1 MVRLTGAKGTRLFV
15 LLTALALLLSTGCWA
30 GAYMGSYANGV
41 GENGSTLMDKTDGG
55 SAWPSMSFRGT
66 GSSVAPYDQ
75 EQGLRVRATGTASG
89 IPDIAVIS
97 LGVESVEDTASEAR
111 AMAATAMAG
120 VMEVLEEAGI
130 EDRDIQTNH
139 FNISPR
145 YQSVRVTQCHD
156 DEDTEEKILD
166 DAENCTT
173 FWDQQLVGYAVNNQA
188 SVNIR
193 NLNEAG
199 TIIDQVTDAAG
210 DLVRVNGIRFTIED
224 IEALQDE
231 ARNEAMAE
239 LERKAEAMAELAG
252 VALGRLVHLQE
263 DSGYIPP
270 QPVFARAAFASE
282 SAADTSIS
290 AGELDVS
297 VSVNGI
303 YLIAEPETE

>member
-1 MVRLTGAKGTRLFV
+1 
-15 LLTALALLLSTGCWA
+15 
-30 GAYMGSYANGV
+30 
-41 GENGSTLMDKTDGG
+41 
-55 SAWPSMSFRGT
+55 
-66 GSSVAPYDQ
+66 
-75 EQGLRVRATGTASG
+75 
-89 IPDIAVIS
+89 
-97 LGVESVEDTASEAR
+97 
-111 AMAATAMAG
+111 MAATAMAG